1 MMIVYPGDVR
11 VFHLSRRSEVFIP
24 ASEDAAELF
33 GDAARRELPRR
44 ITPVNEIL
52 KEVFPPVADA
62 YRRAGI
68 ATPVAR
74 IGIVIDEYEDEPDA
88 IVDEICLQTQP
99 FDLKLN
105 FRDRGELARFLEAY
119 EALVRATSAR

>member
-1 MMIVYPGDVR
+1 MMVVYPGDIR
-11 VFHLSRRSEVFIP
+11 VFQLTRCWQAFIP
-24 ASEDAAELF
+24 ASEAAAELF
-33 GDAARRELPRR
+33 GDAAIRELPRR
-44 ITPVNEIL
+44 ITPVIEIL
-52 KEVFPPVADA
+52 DEAFPPVAEA

-105 FRDRGELARFLEAY
+105 FRDRGELTRFLQEY
-119 EALVRATSAR
+119 EAVAK